1 MIPWSGRIGK
11 CAHPVREVPMEGK
24 GRLVNKLDDE
34 RMESRMYP
42 RAADVRG
49 AYYRDTTAIIHSSPF
64 RRLKHKTQV
73 FFAPSNDHIC
83 TRMEHVLHV
92 ASIATAIC
100 RGLGLDTELAW
111 AIGMGHDLGHTPFGH
126 TGERILESMMRAKGF
141 EGFEHELNSLRIV
154 DFLADHGKG
163 LNLTYAVRDGIACH
177 NGEKFERNL
186 IPSFIEKDLSAMK
199 SRSEAVPA
207 TWEAA
212 VVRFSDQIAYLGR
225 DYEDACRL
233 SIIEPGGLPSVV
245 AGRLGIT
252 NASIINTLV
261 NDIIDSSN
269 PEEGICFSKPV
280 FEAVLAMKEYNYR
293 SIYLS
298 PLLEGYGRYFSRLL
312 TLIVDYLQGLLDANG
327 FDEKPY
333 LEEKNML
340 AAGFHLHLKEMREP
354 YLRVDGN
361 LDRIVFD
368 YVAGMSDNFCLDCV
382 NEILKPD
389 HLNERIEQ
397 SVTGKWFDVR

>member
-1 MIPWSGRIGK
+1 MDRKRVFENGLS
-11 CAHPVREVPMEGK
+11 VEVLEH
-24 GRLVNKLDDE
+24 
-34 RMESRMYP
+34 RMHTRTT
-42 RAADVRG
+42 DVRG
-49 AYYRDTTAIIHSSPF
+49 EFYRDTTAIIHSSPF

-92 ASIATAIC
+92 ASIASAIC

-126 TGERILESMMRAKGF
+126 VGERILASMMKSKGF
-141 EGFEHELNSLRIV
+141 TGFEHELNSLRIV

-163 LNLTYAVRDGIACH
+163 MNLTYAVRDGIACH
-177 NGEKFERNL
+177 NGERFEQSVM
-186 IPSFIEKDLSAMK
+186 PQFIEKDLSAMT
-199 SRSEAVPA
+199 SRAEAIPA

-233 SIIEPGGLPSVV
+233 SIIDPASIPAIVV
-245 AGRLGIT
+245 DRLGTT

-261 NDIIDSSN
+261 NDIIDTSR
-269 PEEGICFSKPV
+269 PESGISFSDSI
-280 FEAVLAMKEYNYR
+280 FEAVLAMKDFNYR

-298 PLLEGYGRYFSRLL
+298 PMLEGYSKYFSRLL
-312 TLIVDYLQGLLDANG
+312 TLIVDYLQGLFDLYG

-333 LEEKNML
+333 MEEKNML
-340 AAGFHLHLKEMREP
+340 
-354 YLRVDGN
+354 
-361 LDRIVFD
+361 
-368 YVAGMSDNFCLDCV
+368 
-382 NEILKPD
+382 
-389 HLNERIEQ
+389 
-397 SVTGKWFDVR
+397 